1 MNRAELINQLVI
13 TAVINSCDHDWL
25 QVLINSPIILAQFRV
40 RSTLQ
45 DAGSMINK
53 SNNKNTSLS
62 LQSCLGGTRF
72 VKVGNLGRVTK
83 VKQPKIAL
91 MKENYWEKWEHFFIM
106 INLFQT
112 YSHYVPTTEVFF
124 HNNSVFILNW
134 TQKLFLFP

>member
-1 MNRAELINQLVI
+1 M
-13 TAVINSCDHDWL
+13 
-25 QVLINSPIILAQFRV
+25 INSPIILAQFRV
-40 RSTLQ
+40 RSILQ

-72 VKVGNLGRVTK
+72 VKVGNLGKFTK
-83 VKQPKIAL
+83 IKQQKIAV
-91 MKENYWEKWEHFFIM
+91 MNENYWEKWVHFFIM

-112 YSHYVPTTEVFF
+112 YSPYVPTTEVFF

-134 TQKLFLFP
+134 IQKLFIPIKDNIYTLCKVPCQ